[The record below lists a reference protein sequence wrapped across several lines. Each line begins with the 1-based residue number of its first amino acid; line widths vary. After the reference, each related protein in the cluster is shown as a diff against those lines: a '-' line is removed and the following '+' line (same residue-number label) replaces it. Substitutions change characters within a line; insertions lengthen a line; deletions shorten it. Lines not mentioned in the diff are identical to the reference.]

1 VSLTGPLPSSFRDPS
16 GFVYRDK
23 AGVLLRQVNPVYEAH
38 YRQLVD
44 SGLYEAL
51 VAEGLLIAHEEVALD
66 RAHSADA
73 VVVLAPDIVPF
84 ISYPYEWCA
93 AQLRDA
99 ALLTLRIQ
107 EIALD
112 HGMTLKDASAYNV
125 QFRGAAPVFVDTLSF
140 EPYVDGKPWVAYGQF
155 CRHFLAPLALMH
167 YVEPA
172 MGGLLRSHLDG
183 VPLLLASRALPWRT
197 RFKPGL
203 MMHLHLQARLEKGR
217 TAEGGADAE
226 QSAKAST
233 LSLQGL
239 RGILDSLR
247 GAVTGMGSQ
256 TVATTW
262 ADYYD
267 HTNYSDSSAQSK
279 AEEVRRFLSQA
290 KPATVWDLG
299 ANTGVY
305 SALAAEV
312 GAHCVAFDVDHGAI
326 STLYA
331 REKADGKGI
340 LPLLLDLSNPSP
352 DLGWAHGE
360 RDSLLRR
367 GPVDCVMAL
376 ALVHHL
382 CIGNNVPLPK
392 VAAFFATLGAHL
404 IVEFVPKEDSMV
416 TRMLAA
422 RDDVFPEYT
431 VEHFRRAFAEHFELL
446 EEAPVVN
453 SVRTLYWMKR
463 RKAAE

>member
-1 VSLTGPLPSSFRDPS
+1 MPPAAPLSASFRDPS
-16 GFVYRDK
+16 GFVYLDD

-38 YRQLVD
+38 YRQLMD
-44 SGLYEAL
+44 SGLYDKLAEA
-51 VAEGLLIAHEEVALD
+51 GLLVAHEEVARSRSCTD
-66 RAHSADA
+66 DA
-73 VVVLAPDIVPF
+73 VVVLEPERVPF
-84 ISYPYEWCA
+84 VSYPYEWCA

-99 ALLTLRIQ
+99 ALLTLQIQ

-112 HGMTLKDASAYNV
+112 HGMTLKDASAYNI
-125 QFRGAAPVFVDTLSF
+125 QFRGATPVFIDTLSL
-140 EPYVDGKPWVAYGQF
+140 EPYTAGKPWVAYGQF

-167 YVEPA
+167 YVDPA

-183 VPLLLASRALPWRT
+183 VPLPLASRALPWRT

-203 MMHLHLQARLEKGR
+203 VMHLHLQARLER
-217 TAEGGADAE
+217 HRSTEGGAEAE
-226 QSAKAST
+226 QSAKSST

-247 GAVTGMGSQ
+247 GAVTGMASR

-279 AEEVRRFLSQA
+279 ADEVRRFLSQA

-305 SALAAEV
+305 SALAAEA
-312 GAHCVAFDVDHGAI
+312 GAHCVAFDVDYGAI
-326 STLYA
+326 SALYA
-331 REKADGKGI
+331 REKTGGKGI

-352 DLGWAHGE
+352 DLGWAHRE
-360 RDSLLRR
+360 RDSLQRR
-367 GPVDCVMAL
+367 GPVDCVLAL

-392 VAAFFATLGAHL
+392 VAAFLASLGRHL

-422 RDDVFPEYT
+422 RDDVFPGYT
-431 VEHFRRAFAEHFELL
+431 VEHFRRAFAKHFELL
-446 EEAPVVN
+446 EEAPIVD
-453 SVRTLYWMKR
+453 SARTLYWMKR